1 MSRNDTHAGK
11 AEQSGAPN
19 LIPPEFAAM
28 GKQRLDELV
37 AAQTQQFENLRE
49 IGWSCF
55 DRMQSE
61 AALASELAAK
71 LTAVRSIPEA
81 ATAYQEWA
89 THRMEM
95 AAEDAKRI
103 FADAQKLTK
112 TGTQLLSNGLRTNGH
127 GSDSERT
134 R

>member
-1 MSRNDTHAGK
+1 MAGNDTNAGK
-11 AEQSGAPN
+11 AEQSGTPN
-19 LIPPEFAAM
+19 LIPPELATI

-89 THRMEM
+89 TRRMEM
-95 AAEDAKRI
+95 AAEDARRL
-103 FADAQKLTK
+103 FTDAQKLAK
-112 TGTQLLSNGLRTNGH
+112 TGTRLLSNGLRTDGR
-127 GSDSERT
+127 GSNSELT